1 MKIWTIPNLLSFIR
15 LLLVP
20 FIGYS
25 LYYND
30 TTIALV
36 FIVIAYS
43 LDLLDGWVARRFHQ
57 VSEFGKA
64 FDPFADKVLYG
75 VIGLV
80 LVIKNFIPLWF
91 FIFVIVRDGAQLI
104 YGSHIFRK
112 YNSIMPSNT
121 LGKIAAFCLAASLL
135 GAILK
140 IPYIN
145 PYLLI
150 ITTFLMFISS
160 CIYIVEIRKFL
171 SEIKHEQ

>member
-75 VIGLV
+75 VIVLV
-80 LVIKNFIPLWF
+80 LVIKNFIPLW
-91 FIFVIVRDGAQLI
+91 
-104 YGSHIFRK
+104 
-112 YNSIMPSNT
+112 
-121 LGKIAAFCLAASLL
+121 
-135 GAILK
+135 
-140 IPYIN
+140 
-145 PYLLI
+145 
-150 ITTFLMFISS
+150 
-160 CIYIVEIRKFL
+160 
-171 SEIKHEQ
+171 